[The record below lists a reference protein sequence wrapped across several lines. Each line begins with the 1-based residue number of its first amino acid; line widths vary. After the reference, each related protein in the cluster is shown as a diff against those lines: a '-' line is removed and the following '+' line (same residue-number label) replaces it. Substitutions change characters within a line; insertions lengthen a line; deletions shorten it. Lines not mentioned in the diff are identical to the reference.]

1 MRYDGNFAI
10 QVESGTFETVTSLLE
25 CKELCMNNDECRYFN
40 YNKSN
45 KKCFPRSGMGKRVNG
60 ANNFV
65 YGHKHVEGGNISCI
79 IVDLILFF
87 TIFSS

>member
-10 QVESGTFETVTSLLE
+10 QVESGTFETVASLLE

-45 KKCFPRSGMGKRVNG
+45 KKCFPRSGMGERAINKV
-60 ANNFV
+60 NFV
-65 YGHKHVEGGNISCI
+65 FGHKYVQGENICHSS
-79 IVDLILFF
+79 LF
-87 TIFSS
+87 T